1 MLHDTYTGVLI
12 CDSTLWRKNPS
23 PPPPSSST
31 RGGFGFFR
39 CLEWGKGK
47 AEALAIVLWAR
58 SPASLARERKEK
70 GRTDVLSDETRI
82 GKRVR
87 VRADHHTANWSG
99 QKGTIAKSWG
109 DPTYSAL
116 DVLLDD
122 GRLELFW
129 HYELEEI
136 AERA

>member
-1 MLHDTYTGVLI
+1 LGI
-12 CDSTLWRKNPS
+12 
-23 PPPPSSST
+23 
-31 RGGFGFFR
+31 
-39 CLEWGKGK
+39 GK
-47 AEALAIVLWAR
+47 AEALTIVLWAR
-58 SPASLARERKEK
+58 SPASPARGRKEK
-70 GRTDVLSDETRI
+70 GGTDVLSEETRI

-99 QKGTIAKSWG
+99 QEGTIAKRWG
-109 DPTYSAL
+109 DPTYSAI

-122 GRLELFW
+122 GRSELFW

>member
-1 MLHDTYTGVLI
+1 
-12 CDSTLWRKNPS
+12 
-23 PPPPSSST
+23 
-31 RGGFGFFR
+31 
-39 CLEWGKGK
+39 
-47 AEALAIVLWAR
+47 LAIVLWAR
-58 SPASLARERKEK
+58 SPASLARERKQK
-70 GRTDVLSDETRI
+70 GGTDVLSEEMRI

-87 VRADHHTANWSG
+87 VRADHHAANWSG

-122 GRLELFW
+122 GRSELFW

-136 AERA
+136 AEGA